1 MEGLT
6 STFAKKL
13 NLGAHRRAVVIGAPE
28 AVVADL
34 ATVEGLALL
43 TEVPADGVGF
53 ALVFIDGRAA
63 LDRWSAALA
72 AAARGDAVLWFAYRK
87 RVGRGPQPEVHRDA
101 GWDAVGAAGWEPVRQ
116 VAIDEVWSA
125 LRFRRVEHIASFTR
139 SDTMAI
145 SEAGRTRA
153 GGR

>member
-1 MEGLT
+1 M

-34 ATVEGLALL
+34 ATVEGLSLL
-43 TEVPADGVGF
+43 TEVPAEGVAF
-53 ALVFIDGRAA
+53 ALVFVDGRAA

-72 AAARGDAVLWFAYRK
+72 AAAQGDAVLWFAYRK
-87 RVGRGPQPEVHRDA
+87 RSAKGPAPEVHRDA
-101 GWDAVGAAGWEPVRQ
+101 GWEGLGAAGWEPVRQ

-139 SDTMAI
+139 SHKMAI
-145 SEAGRTRA
+145 SEAGRARA
-153 GGR
+153 GQR